1 MTLVISKGITLAK
14 GFTWNETVWN
24 PSMITT
30 ALWLDAAD
38 SSTVTTV
45 SGNVSQWNDKS
56 GNGRNASQST
66 SGNRP
71 VYQSA
76 AQNGLN
82 AVRFTSA
89 SSQFMAAGTTSTWNF
104 LHNGTSS
111 SVFIVSK
118 IRSTGED
125 PNTNHAVLDTGG
137 ASALETGWALIYDD
151 RVSVSRNNAVVS
163 NIRSGTSLGPAL
175 TVNQDVIIPGAYT
188 ILGTL
193 LDADNAT
200 AADRLTIR
208 LNGGTPFG
216 GNTETT
222 ARSTG
227 NSTHALQLGR
237 IGFGGGSVYLTGD
250 ICEVLI
256 LNTHPTA
263 TNRQRIEGYLAHKW
277 GLTANLPSDHPYK
290 TVGPTP

>member
-1 MTLVISKGITLAK
+1 MSWVITPS
-14 GFTWNETVWN
+14 FTQWT
-24 PSMITT
+24 PALITT
-30 ALWLDAAD
+30 AMWLDAAD
-38 SSTVTTV
+38 ASTVTTV
-45 SGNVSQWNDKS
+45 SSAVSQWNDKS

-71 VYQSA
+71 VYESA
-76 AQNGLN
+76 AQNGLS

-89 SSQFMAAGTTSTWNF
+89 SSQFMTAGTTSTWNF

-111 SVFIVSK
+111 SVFIVSR

-125 PNTNHAVLDTGG
+125 PNTNHTLLDTGG
-137 ASALETGWALIYDD
+137 AAAVETGWALLYDD
-151 RVSVSRNNAVVS
+151 RVSVSRNNAVAS
-163 NIRSGTSLGPAL
+163 NIRSGTPFGPAL
-175 TVNQDVIIPGAYT
+175 TINQNIIIPGAYT

-200 AADRLTIR
+200 AADRLTVR

-222 ARSTG
+222 APTTG
-227 NSTHALQLGR
+227 NSTYALQLGR
-237 IGFGGGSVYLTGD
+237 VGFGGGSVYLTGD

-277 GLTANLPSDHPYK
+277 GLTANLPADHPYK
-290 TVGPTP
+290 INPPAP